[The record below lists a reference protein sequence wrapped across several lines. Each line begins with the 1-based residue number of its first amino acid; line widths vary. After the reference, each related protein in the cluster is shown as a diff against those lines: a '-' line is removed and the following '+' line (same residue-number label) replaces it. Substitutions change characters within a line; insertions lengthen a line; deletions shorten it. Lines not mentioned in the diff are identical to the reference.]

1 MILHDCHTFTDW
13 SNSFTLFSWFFLL
26 PREVAPEAL
35 RPSPGSRFPRKPHT
49 LSPFSMNYSGSER
62 RRKKGVRGENLLR
75 KTAL

>member
-49 LSPFSMNYSGSER
+49 LSPSER